1 MVRLSHFNCHNDPYL
16 PSDNSPSDD
25 DSDTEVDRHDEGKV
39 AGVAPPPGLAELHD
53 GAQPQPVNEKKRKK
67 AMKTSGELRLVRNKN
82 PQVGDPN
89 DRTCL
94 PDSILNILPKK
105 VSRLLVK

>member
-39 AGVAPPPGLAELHD
+39 AGVAPPPGLAIQLHD
-53 GAQPQPVNEKKRKK
+53 GAQPQPVNEEKLKK
-67 AMKTSGELRLVRNKN
+67 AMETGGESRFIRNKYS
-82 PQVGDPN
+82 QVG